1 MNIHIPNILITI
13 ISITQGVS
21 DDFIQAITSCINQSY
36 DNIEII
42 VVNYGN
48 KECSIPLKDKRITLF
63 QLLDSTIAKAKNFG
77 LEQARG
83 EMVTFLESH
92 QEIHEQ
98 WIQKAAE
105 RFHLSKADAIQCG
118 TMYERDKKIEKL
130 EIADDS
136 IFGFYQRLL
145 IKNTIPINS
154 IVVKRDICSN
164 FPVEKKYLMDW
175 EFWINTLKG
184 KKVDVQGEYF
194 GSIIHLKEP
203 LNTKNTLAYEKERLE
218 IMEKYFKDLSFSPK
232 KIGQWIAIKRL
243 QKQLHG

>member
-1 MNIHIPNILITI
+1 MNINIPNILTTI
-13 ISITQGVS
+13 IAITQDVG
-21 DDFIQAITSCINQSY
+21 DDFIQALTSCINQSY
-36 DNIEII
+36 DNIEIL
-42 VVNYGN
+42 VVNYGHE
-48 KECSIPLKDKRITLF
+48 KCSIPMNDSRISLF
-63 QLLDSTIAKAKNFG
+63 HLLDSTIAIARNYG
-77 LEQARG
+77 LEHAKG

-118 TMYERDKKIEKL
+118 TMYERNNKIEKL
-130 EIADDS
+130 AIANDS

-145 IKNTIPINS
+145 IKNTIVNNS
-154 IVVKRDICSN
+154 VVVRREICSS
-164 FPVEKKYLMDW
+164 FPEEMEYVGDW
-175 EFWINTLKG
+175 EFWIHTLKG

-203 LNTKNTLAYEKERLE
+203 LNTEKGLEYEKERLG

-243 QKQLHG
+243 QKQLNG

>member
-13 ISITQGVS
+13 IAITQEVS
-21 DDFIQAITSCINQSY
+21 DEFIQALTSCINQSY
-36 DNIEII
+36 NDIEII
-42 VVNYGN
+42 VVNYGHE
-48 KECSIPLKDKRITLF
+48 ECSIPMEDSRITLF
-63 QLLDSTIAKAKNFG
+63 HLLDSTIAQARNYG
-77 LEQARG
+77 LEHAKG
-83 EMVTFLESH
+83 EMVTFIESH

-118 TMYERDKKIEKL
+118 TMYERNNNIEKL
-130 EIADDS
+130 AIANDS

-145 IKNTIPINS
+145 VENTIESNS
-154 IVVKRDICSN
+154 IVVRKEICSF
-164 FPVEKKYLMDW
+164 FPEEMKHVGDW
-175 EFWINTLKG
+175 QFWINTLKG

-203 LNTKNTLAYEKERLE
+203 LNSKKTLEYEKERLE

-243 QKQLHG
+243 QKQLNG